1 MNKYPN
7 SGRLNYAKNKVNPNS
22 ADIYGEIVFD
32 RQYLR
37 DLLNETDQD
46 DIPVKLSG
54 WQKDG
59 NYGPWFAIRVNT
71 YKKENPYAPQ
81 KVAPKEENFSTDGM
95 TGFEDLPF

>member
-32 RQYLR
+32 RQFLR
-37 DLLNETDQD
+37 NILNETDAD

-54 WQKDG
+54 WNMEG
-59 NYGPWFAIRVNT
+59 NYGPWIRVSVNT
-71 YKKENPYAPQ
+71 WKKEESGGVNTPAP
-81 KVAPKEENFSTDGM
+81 PKSPPVD
-95 TGFEDLPF
+95 DSDIPF

>member
-54 WQKDG
+54 WQKEG

-81 KVAPKEENFSTDGM
+81 KATPKEENFSTDGM

>member
-32 RQYLR
+32 RQFLR
-37 DLLNETDQD
+37 NILNETDSD

-71 YKKENPYAPQ
+71 YKKEEGA
-81 KVAPKEENFSTDGM
+81 APKAAPTPDSD
-95 TGFEDLPF
+95 EDSIPF

>member
-32 RQYLR
+32 RQFLR
-37 DLLNETDQD
+37 NLLNETDSD

-71 YKKENPYAPQ
+71 YKKEDQYKGE
-81 KVAPKEENFSTDGM
+81 KVATPNIGQNGEISD
-95 TGFEDLPF
+95 EDIPF

>member
-54 WQKDG
+54 WQKEG

-81 KVAPKEENFSTDGM
+81 KAEPRQDAIPIDDG
-95 TGFEDLPF
+95 DVPF

>member
-32 RQYLR
+32 RQFLR
-37 DLLNETDQD
+37 GILNETDAD

-54 WQKDG
+54 WQKEG
-59 NYGPWFAIRVNT
+59 NFGPWFSIRVNT
-71 YKKENPYAPQ
+71 YKKEELGGVNTPPPPSSPP
-81 KVAPKEENFSTDGM
+81 VDDSDI
-95 TGFEDLPF
+95 PF

>member
-32 RQYLR
+32 RQFLR
-37 DLLNETDQD
+37 NLLNETDQD

-71 YKKENPYAPQ
+71 YKKEDQYKGE
-81 KVAPKEENFSTDGM
+81 KVAPLNIGQNGEISD
-95 TGFEDLPF
+95 EDIPF

>member
-32 RQYLR
+32 RQFLR
-37 DLLNETDQD
+37 NILNETDSD

-71 YKKENPYAPQ
+71 YKKEDQ
-81 KVAPKEENFSTDGM
+81 HKGEKVAPLNIGQNGEISD
-95 TGFEDLPF
+95 EDIPF

>member
-32 RQYLR
+32 RQFLR
-37 DLLNETDQD
+37 NLLNETDAD
-46 DIPVKLSG
+46 DIPVKLNG

-71 YKKENPYAPQ
+71 YKKEESGGVNTPAP
-81 KVAPKEENFSTDGM
+81 PKSPPVED
-95 TGFEDLPF
+95 EDLPF

>member
-32 RQYLR
+32 RQFLR
-37 DLLNETDQD
+37 NILNETDAD

-71 YKKENPYAPQ
+71 YKKEESGGVNTPPPPSSPP
-81 KVAPKEENFSTDGM
+81 VSD
-95 TGFEDLPF
+95 EDIPF

>member
-32 RQYLR
+32 RQFLR
-37 DLLNETDQD
+37 NLLNETDSD

-54 WQKDG
+54 WQKEG
-59 NYGPWFAIRVNT
+59 NFGPWFSIRVNT
-71 YKKENPYAPQ
+71 YKKEESGGVNTPPP
-81 KVAPKEENFSTDGM
+81 PKSPPVD
-95 TGFEDLPF
+95 DSDIPFN

>member
-1 MNKYPN
+1 MNKYPK

-32 RQYLR
+32 RQFLR
-37 DLLNETDQD
+37 NLLNETDQD

-71 YKKENPYAPQ
+71 YKKEESGGVNTSPPPSSPP
-81 KVAPKEENFSTDGM
+81 VDDSDV
-95 TGFEDLPF
+95 PF

>member
-32 RQYLR
+32 RQFLR
-37 DLLNETDQD
+37 NILNETDSD

-71 YKKENPYAPQ
+71 YKKEESGGVNPPPPP
-81 KVAPKEENFSTDGM
+81 VSPPVND
-95 TGFEDLPF
+95 EDIPF

>member
-32 RQYLR
+32 RQFLR
-37 DLLNETDQD
+37 NILNETDSD

-71 YKKENPYAPQ
+71 YKKEDQ
-81 KVAPKEENFSTDGM
+81 DKGEKVARLNIGQNGEISD
-95 TGFEDLPF
+95 EDIPF